1 MKKKTQ
7 MIIYLLKRNVQRKI
21 LKKIIKEKKQNQSQ
35 KKNLKIKIKEIIQI
49 KIIKK
54 RKLKIN

>member
-54 RKLKIN
+54 RELKIN

>member
-21 LKKIIKEKKQNQSQ
+21 LKRIIKEKKQNQSQ